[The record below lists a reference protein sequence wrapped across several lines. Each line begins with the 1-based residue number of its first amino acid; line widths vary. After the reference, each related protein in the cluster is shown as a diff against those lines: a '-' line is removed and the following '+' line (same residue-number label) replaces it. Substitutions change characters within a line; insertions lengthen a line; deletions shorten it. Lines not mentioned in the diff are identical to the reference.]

1 MPEGL
6 VKIGSDLYKTVMP
19 MVKQQV
25 ESQIKV
31 RDLSA
36 AKLEIEPA
44 DATSWNDVRT
54 ELIAEKKA
62 LLRSELETELSAAA
76 DEAAIDKLR
85 TEFSR
90 KERMLENQVDS
101 QIHTFSATIDIDYN
115 FLAK

>member
-54 ELIAEKKA
+54 ELIAERKA
-62 LLRSELETELSAAA
+62 ALRSELEVELGAAA
-76 DEAAIDKLR
+76 DESAVEEIRSRFA
-85 TEFSR
+85 R
-90 KERMLENQVDS
+90 KERLIEHDVDTEV
-101 QIHTFSATIDIDYN
+101 HTFSATIDLDYN